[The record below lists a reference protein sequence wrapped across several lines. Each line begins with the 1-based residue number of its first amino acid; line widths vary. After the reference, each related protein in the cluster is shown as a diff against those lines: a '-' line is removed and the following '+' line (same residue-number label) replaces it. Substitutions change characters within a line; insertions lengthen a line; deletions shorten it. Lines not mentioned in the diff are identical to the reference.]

1 MLLRA
6 SSEREQGD
14 YNVFSVTD
22 DKIDP
27 GVPNGTVLRQI
38 TERVIRG
45 DWLGLAEYRDNAVK
59 LIGAQQVVDVCV
71 VAAAFNGITRVAD
84 CTGIPLDENT
94 SATTQQLR
102 EQTGIQAF
110 DYREKTSRYT
120 SNFRQETS

>member
-6 SSEREQGD
+6 SGEREQGD
-14 YNVFSVTD
+14 YNVLSVTD

-27 GVPNGTVLRQI
+27 GVPNGTVIRQI
-38 TERVIRG
+38 TERTISC
-45 DWLGLAEYRDNAVK
+45 DWLGLAEYREQAND

-84 CTGIPLDENT
+84 CTGIPLDDNT
-94 SATTQQLR
+94 SASTEQLR

-110 DYREKTSRYT
+110 DYHEKASRYA
-120 SNFRQETS
+120 R